1 MNNQQ
6 CLLPFF
12 PCDCLGCL
20 CVSQVSVVRCR
31 QVTKPGGAKPG
42 LVHLNGDILTVKIDV
57 KAETKRGE
65 RLEKDRPTS

>member
-1 MNNQQ
+1 MSVVL
-6 CLLPFF
+6 CLFVVVVVVVVVVV
-12 PCDCLGCL
+12 G
-20 CVSQVSVVRCR
+20 QVSVVRCR

-65 RLEKDRPTS
+65 RLEKDRLQ